1 MLAHT
6 ISEFFS
12 HLLFSFTRNVA
23 EHFDVDERE
32 NPSDLFGYNA
42 LEDTGREWYCQPIDE
57 VIYQEYSN
65 SEATTMDYLSNR
77 SINARLL
84 DACSTEENEQL
95 QKVYKKEAAMAWKRL
110 RPSFFRTVKS
120 SFYFGFLISV
130 LSSAIVGLL
139 SFPVYY
145 FSYETQLNCENHPK
159 KSIPTKLQW
168 ILTVSDIFSVSFH
181 FYWYFL
187 GIIFYFRPFQISGI
201 RLRLAIV
208 CISFNLL
215 DAIYRI
221 AMQASGISHA
231 KLTLSQ
237 RIPGT
242 IIFFLSNFLQIYI
255 IKSHFCTG
263 RRMRHVKFILLFMVP
278 SILTFLMG
286 DIVAFFIYPAYNKQ
300 GTFGKVLITIFTPLI
315 TVVLKIASRFCIQ
328 RFWCRISHPGTSFVL
343 LAPLYCGS
351 ALMLRLLQVDLQ
363 SLESVALIGVIH
375 GIAEVIDRSIMI
387 LIDHICHQ
395 LLENSKVPWG
405 GFRTPRRERLA
416 ADISLMSMMYES
428 SAVIS
433 LNVFLHLYQYFNTYN
448 DSPIK
453 LLQSFAITT
462 SVPLAIEWFFTSVS
476 IVIETR
482 YQNMPVM
489 AVWRKRWRRYIIV
502 GMINMLMI
510 CLWTGQHLLTTVNYR
525 FKENAKDHCKMPFSS

>member
-1 MLAHT
+1 MLIHA
-6 ISEFFS
+6 IAEFFGDI
-12 HLLFSFTRNVA
+12 LFSFTRSVA

-77 SINARLL
+77 SVNARLL
-84 DACSTEENEQL
+84 DACSTEENEQV
-95 QKVYKKEAAMAWKRL
+95 QKVSKKEAAMAWKRL
-110 RPSFFRTVKS
+110 RPSLLRTVQS

-145 FSYETQLNCENHPK
+145 FSYETQLNCENHAK
-159 KSIPTKLQW
+159 ESIPTKLQW
-168 ILTVSDIFSVSFH
+168 VITITEIFSVSFLY
-181 FYWYFL
+181 YWFL
-187 GIIFYFRPFQISGI
+187 LEILFYFRSFQISGI
-201 RLRLAIV
+201 KLRLALV
-208 CISFNLL
+208 CIPFYLL
-215 DAIYRI
+215 DSFYRI
-221 AMQASGISHA
+221 AMQVLGISHA
-231 KLTLSQ
+231 KLTPLQ
-237 RIPGT
+237 RVPAEILY
-242 IIFFLSNFLQIYI
+242 FLSRCLQIYVL
-255 IKSHFCTG
+255 KRHFCTG
-263 RRMRHVKFILLFMVP
+263 RRTKHVKFILLFMVP
-278 SILTFLMG
+278 SILTFF
-286 DIVAFFIYPAYNKQ
+286 VAVIAVFFIYPAYNKQ
-300 GTFGKVLITIFTPLI
+300 DMFGKVLITIFTPLI

-375 GIAEVIDRSIMI
+375 GIAEVIDRSMMA

-395 LLENSKVPWG
+395 ILENRKVPWG

-416 ADISLMSMMYES
+416 ADISLMSMLFES

-433 LNVFLHLYQYFNTYN
+433 LNVYLHLYQYFNTYN

-482 YQNMPVM
+482 YQNIPVM
-489 AVWRKRWRRYIIV
+489 AVWRKRWRRYIVV

-510 CLWTGQHLLTTVNYR
+510 CLWAGQNLLTTVHDR
-525 FKENAKDHCKMPFSS
+525 FKENAKDHCKMPLSS